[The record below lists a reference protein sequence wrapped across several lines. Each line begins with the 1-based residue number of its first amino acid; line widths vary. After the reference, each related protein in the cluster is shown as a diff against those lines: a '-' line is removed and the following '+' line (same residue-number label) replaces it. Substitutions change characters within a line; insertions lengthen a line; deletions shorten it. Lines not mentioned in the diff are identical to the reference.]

1 MATAA
6 QWIFE
11 GLEYIRAPID
21 VGLLQHH
28 GRPNK
33 PLLVMITVAKV
44 AGVFQKHPE
53 VDALKDV
60 LEELVNQGERFL
72 ETDRD
77 SIVSAY
83 SEACITAAS
92 NPRLKKADAKTY
104 LKQSANAQLQ
114 WESIPVQEILR
125 NLRLQEERERVR
137 ADTRTHVADNFIE
150 VNQDFIL
157 RNTKRPHED
166 NVVNIPTAQ
175 RHRNA
180 LVYEYRKTNRSNRL
194 PYHNILVK
202 GTPSLWRKTA
212 KIFKSHINA
221 ELKPSISPSTGLAYL
236 SKLQMDPQ
244 EQQKLEILM
253 SQVFVIGANE
263 VFARAGLPPE
273 FIYPEFAHLVEIMHS
288 L

>member
-1 MATAA
+1 MST
-6 QWIFE
+6 
-11 GLEYIRAPID
+11 
-21 VGLLQHH
+21 
-28 GRPNK
+28 
-33 PLLVMITVAKV
+33 ITVAKV

-202 GTPSLWRKTA
+202 ARIPVKDGPTRATKAGDTDEPGLCYWSERGLCARRLTA
-212 KIFKSHINA
+212 GI
-221 ELKPSISPSTGLAYL
+221 YL
-236 SKLQMDPQ
+236 S
-244 EQQKLEILM
+244 
-253 SQVFVIGANE
+253 
-263 VFARAGLPPE
+263 
-273 FIYPEFAHLVEIMHS
+273 
-288 L
+288 